1 MPRDHLAEI
10 ALLDLSRAQREA
22 LERWMRIC
30 SDIGETVV
38 AEACRRAI
46 AAKDMREVDRVA

>member
-10 ALLDLSRAQREA
+10 ALLDLSRTQREA

-38 AEACRRAI
+38 AEECRRAT
-46 AAKDMREVDRVA
+46 ATKDMREVANAA

>member
-30 SDIGETVV
+30 SDIGEASV
-38 AEACRRAI
+38 AEDCRRAI
-46 AAKDMREVDRVA
+46 ATKDEREVANAA